1 MRHEPGVRRR
11 CVRRVPGPR
20 IWKHTMKPVR
30 NLKYLAWIRT
40 LPCLICGRTG
50 GVEAAHT
57 GPHGMAQKSADTS
70 AVPLCA
76 RHHRTGCDSY
86 HKLGAR
92 AFEGRHRVDL
102 RVIAE
107 RLNERPSIRIENG
120 SFVGRFGSEEL
131 VLGYVGIGVPSA
143 IHRILSFK
151 RADREWQA
159 RGDMVEPNITE
170 FLRIRNRLREMP

>member
-1 MRHEPGVRRR
+1 
-11 CVRRVPGPR
+11 
-20 IWKHTMKPVR
+20 MKPTR

-76 RHHRTGCDSY
+76 RHHRTGRDSY

-92 AFEGRHRVDL
+92 AFERRHGVDL
-102 RVIAE
+102 RAVVE

-120 SFVGRFGSEEL
+120 SFVGRYGNQEF
-131 VLGYVGIGVPSA
+131 VLGRVGIGIPTA
-143 IHRILSFK
+143 IRGILGFK
-151 RADREWQA
+151 RADREWLS
-159 RGDMVEPNITE
+159 RGNAVEPNVPE
-170 FLRIRNRLREMP
+170 FLRIRERLQERL